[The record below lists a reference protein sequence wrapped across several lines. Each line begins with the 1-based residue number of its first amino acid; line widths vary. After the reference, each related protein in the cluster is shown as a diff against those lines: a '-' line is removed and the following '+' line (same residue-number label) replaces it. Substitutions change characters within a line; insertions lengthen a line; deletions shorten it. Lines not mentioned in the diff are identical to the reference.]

1 MQTKSQKSQIVD
13 ELQEKAASQKVVIF
27 SDFHGLS
34 VAKQQELRRA
44 LKKEEA
50 EFKVA
55 KKTLI
60 QRAFDAAK
68 VHFPFL
74 DYKGEL
80 GVVFG
85 FGDEVA
91 PAKFLHKFSRSNPD
105 SLKII
110 GGVLG
115 GRELSKQEVVALAKL
130 PSKQELL
137 GQLVGVIVSPIR
149 GLMNVLNG
157 NQRKLVVALAAILRQ
172 RSGQAR

>member
-13 ELQEKAASQKVVIF
+13 GLQEKAASQKVVIF
-27 SDFHGLS
+27 SDFHGLP

-44 LKKEEA
+44 LKKEDA

-68 VHFPFL
+68 VPFSYIN
-74 DYKGEL
+74 YKGEL
-80 GVVFG
+80 GVIFG

-91 PAKFLHKFSRSNPD
+91 PAKFLHKFARANPD
-105 SLKII
+105 GFKII
-110 GGVLG
+110 GGILG
-115 GRELSKQEVVALAKL
+115 ERALSKEEVIALAKL

-137 GQLVGVIVSPIR
+137 SQLVGVLVSPIR
-149 GLMNVLNG
+149 GFMNVLNG
-157 NQRKLVVALAAILRQ
+157 NQRKLVVALAQIANKK
-172 RSGQAR
+172 